1 MHAAVVG
8 CLPQWV
14 GLVMGE
20 LIKMSDDKLHKITK
34 IWEEQ
39 LYNVQDDGDI
49 HKLHKLDILHKLQ
62 KLPKLQNHLVVGH
75 PAPGELARGCQVPQA
90 GGGEVLLV
98 ERRRS

>member
-1 MHAAVVG
+1 MHN
-8 CLPQWV
+8 
-14 GLVMGE
+14 
-20 LIKMSDDKLHKITK
+20 ITK

-39 LYNVQDDGDI
+39 LYKMMEM
-49 HKLHKLDILHKLQ
+49 HKLYNLHKLQ

-98 ERRRS
+98 ERRRC

>member
-1 MHAAVVG
+1 M
-8 CLPQWV
+8 
-14 GLVMGE
+14 
-20 LIKMSDDKLHKITK
+20 IKMSDDKLHKITK

-39 LYNVQDDGDI
+39 LYKMMEMHKLDI
-49 HKLHKLDILHKLQ
+49 LPKLHNLHKLHKLPRLPRLPKLHKL
-62 KLPKLQNHLVVGH
+62 LNHLVVGH

>member
-14 GLVMGE
+14 SLVVGK

-39 LYNVQDDGDI
+39 LY
-49 HKLHKLDILHKLQ
+49 KMMEMHKLDILHKLHN
-62 KLPKLQNHLVVGH
+62 LQV
-75 PAPGELARGCQVPQA
+75 AICRITW
-90 GGGEVLLV
+90 
-98 ERRRS
+98 

>member
-1 MHAAVVG
+1 M
-8 CLPQWV
+8 
-14 GLVMGE
+14 
-20 LIKMSDDKLHKITK
+20 IKMSDDKLHKITK

-39 LYNVQDDGDI
+39 LYKMMEM
-49 HKLHKLDILHKLQ
+49 HKLHKLDI
-62 KLPKLQNHLVVGH
+62 LPKLQNHLVVGH

>member
-1 MHAAVVG
+1 M
-8 CLPQWV
+8 
-14 GLVMGE
+14 
-20 LIKMSDDKLHKITK
+20 HKITK

-39 LYNVQDDGDI
+39 LYNMI
-49 HKLHKLDILHKLQ
+49 EMHKLHNLHNLHKLPKLHKLH
-62 KLPKLQNHLVVGH
+62 NHLVVGH

>member
-1 MHAAVVG
+1 M
-8 CLPQWV
+8 
-14 GLVMGE
+14 
-20 LIKMSDDKLHKITK
+20 IKMSDDKLHKITK

-39 LYNVQDDGDI
+39 LYKMMEM
-49 HKLHKLDILHKLQ
+49 HKLHKLDILPKLHKLQ
-62 KLPKLQNHLVVGH
+62 RLHKLPKLHNHLVVGH

>member
-1 MHAAVVG
+1 M
-8 CLPQWV
+8 
-14 GLVMGE
+14 
-20 LIKMSDDKLHKITK
+20 IKMSDDKLHKITK

-39 LYNVQDDGDI
+39 LYKMI
-49 HKLHKLDILHKLQ
+49 EMHRLHKVDILHKLPKLP

-98 ERRRS
+98 ERRRC

>member
-1 MHAAVVG
+1 M
-8 CLPQWV
+8 
-14 GLVMGE
+14 
-20 LIKMSDDKLHKITK
+20 IKMSDDKLHKITK

-39 LYNVQDDGDI
+39 LYNMI
-49 HKLHKLDILHKLQ
+49 EMHKLPKLH
-62 KLPKLQNHLVVGH
+62 KLQNHLVVGH

>member
-1 MHAAVVG
+1 M
-8 CLPQWV
+8 
-14 GLVMGE
+14 
-20 LIKMSDDKLHKITK
+20 IKMSDDKLHKITK

-39 LYNVQDDGDI
+39 LYKMI
-49 HKLHKLDILHKLQ
+49 EMHKLHKVDILHKLP

>member
-1 MHAAVVG
+1 M
-8 CLPQWV
+8 
-14 GLVMGE
+14 
-20 LIKMSDDKLHKITK
+20 IKMSDDKLHKITK

-39 LYNVQDDGDI
+39 LYKMI
-49 HKLHKLDILHKLQ
+49 EMHKLHKVDILHKLP

-98 ERRRS
+98 ERRRC

>member
-1 MHAAVVG
+1 M
-8 CLPQWV
+8 
-14 GLVMGE
+14 
-20 LIKMSDDKLHKITK
+20 IKMSDDKLHKITK

-39 LYNVQDDGDI
+39 LYKMMEM
-49 HKLHKLDILHKLQ
+49 HKLHKLDILHKLH
-62 KLPKLQNHLVVGH
+62 KLQNHLVVGH

>member
-1 MHAAVVG
+1 
-8 CLPQWV
+8 
-14 GLVMGE
+14 

-39 LYNVQDDGDI
+39 LYKMMEM
-49 HKLHKLDILHKLQ
+49 HKLHKLHKLPKLQRLHKLPKFH
-62 KLPKLQNHLVVGH
+62 KLHNLPKLHKLHKLHKLQNHLVVGH